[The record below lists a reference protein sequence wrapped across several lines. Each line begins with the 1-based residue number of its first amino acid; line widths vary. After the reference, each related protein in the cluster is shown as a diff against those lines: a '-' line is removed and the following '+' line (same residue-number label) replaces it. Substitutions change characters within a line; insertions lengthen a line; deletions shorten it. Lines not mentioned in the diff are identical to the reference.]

1 MSEKNKGEPELLDH
15 EYDGIQEYDNPMPG
29 WWVAIFWASCVFAA
43 AYVFH
48 YHVSGRGTSAAAEYE
63 EDMAVARQAE
73 AKRALGE
80 KVSEEGLG
88 KLMLDT
94 ALMTDAKL
102 LFAQRCAPC
111 HGDSG
116 QGVIGP
122 NLTDGSW
129 IHGGTLMEIHHTVA
143 EGVPAKGMPPWKMQL
158 NPMQV
163 RELAAFVGS
172 LRGKNLPGKPPE
184 GTPFVKSPP

>member
-1 MSEKNKGEPELLDH
+1 MSQKKDEPDLLDH
-15 EYDGIQEYDNPMPG
+15 EYDGIREYDNPMPG
-29 WWVAIFWASCVFAA
+29 WWVAIFWASCAFAA

-48 YHVSGRGTSAAAEYE
+48 YHVSGRGISAAAEYA
-63 EDMAVARQAE
+63 EDMAVANRAE

-80 KVSEEGLG
+80 KVSEDGLG
-88 KLMLDT
+88 KLLNDT
-94 ALMTDAKL
+94 ALMTDAKVM
-102 LFAQRCAPC
+102 FGQRCAPC
-111 HGDSG
+111 HGNSG

-122 NLTDGSW
+122 NLTDDHW
-129 IHGGTLMEIHHTVA
+129 IHGGTLMDIHHTVA

-184 GTPFVKSPP
+184 GIPLAKSPP